1 MFTVSPCQLVDGQ
14 MLHIEEIRTRLLDPA
29 NDGLWLREQLL
40 PRFPDGSGARPI
52 EPPPGAPPPRLSAVL
67 VLLYPHDGSI
77 FLPLTVRLAALRTHS
92 GEISLP
98 GGRYDDQDGNLQH
111 TALREAWEELAIPS
125 RSVSIWT
132 TLTPVWIPVSNYQ
145 ITPWVGWSDARP
157 AFKPAATEVAELI
170 EAPLAELLRPDIIH
184 RETRDLRGQGMQ
196 VPFFALGKH
205 KVWGAT
211 SMILAELVG
220 KLRSPETAQA

>member
-1 MFTVSPCQLVDGQ
+1 MFSNLELKQ
-14 MLHIEEIRTRLLDPA
+14 RLTDPD
-29 NDGLWLREQLL
+29 NDGLWLREQLTL
-40 PRFPDGSGARPI
+40 RFVDGGTARPI
-52 EPPPGAPPPRLSAVL
+52 GPPPGAPPPRLSAVL
-67 VLLYPHDGSI
+67 VLLYPHDGAV

-92 GEISLP
+92 GEVSLP
-98 GGRYDDQDGNLQH
+98 GGRYDDGDGNLER

-125 RSVSIWT
+125 DSVRSWT
-132 TLTPVWIPVSNYQ
+132 SLTPVWIPVSNYQ

-184 RETRDLRGQGMQ
+184 TETWDLRGQPMQ

-220 KLRSPETAQA
+220 KLRNH